1 MSFRALIAATAIV
14 ILSAGCSTNR
24 DLDELFDPSAVGTLV
39 VDAVLIVDQ
48 PPPTVFVRQ
57 ILAPNQAYDPDLAA
71 VSATVSIWYG
81 DDGEFEYTYHEQ
93 GLGEGT
99 TGRYMPDIATPY
111 IQPGTRYTLG
121 VRTEDGRRVTATTVT
136 PNRFSVSDW
145 VLLNEESLDVRKTL
159 RTFADSGDIYTAPE
173 NQIIYQDGLL
183 EARFAAGDHAD
194 RFHIG
199 LQSLDLDS
207 DFVIEGDFLDE
218 EDFAEFQ
225 RQTSSP
231 ALEATGD
238 FVRLPW
244 FAIFFAGR
252 YKIRV
257 YAVDQNWFDLARSSP
272 ELVGIEGPSFG
283 GNAGDD
289 FDQPIFHVE
298 GGIGLFGSGAVDSIG
313 FTILPSE

>member
-1 MSFRALIAATAIV
+1 LSSRARALIAVTALV

-39 VDAVLIVDQ
+39 VDGVLIVGERL
-48 PPPTVFVRQ
+48 PPVFVRQ
-57 ILAPNQAYDPDLAA
+57 ILAADEAYDPELAA
-71 VSATVSIWYG
+71 VSCSVSIYEG
-81 DDGEFEYTYHEQ
+81 DLEYEYREQ
-93 GLGEGT
+93 TLGDTT
-99 TGRYMPDIATPY
+99 TGRYLPVQNTALIK
-111 IQPGTRYTLG
+111 PGTRYTLG
-121 VRTEDGRRVTATTVT
+121 VRTPDGRRVTATTVT
-136 PNRFSVSDW
+136 PNRFAVSDW
-145 VLLNEESLDVRKTL
+145 VLLDEETLEVRRTL
-159 RTFADSGDIYTAPE
+159 QTFADSGDIYEAPE
-173 NQIIYQDGLL
+173 NQIVYQDGLL
-183 EARFAAGDHAD
+183 EARFRPGDNAD
-194 RFHIG
+194 RYHIG

-218 EDFAEFQ
+218 EDYADFQ

-231 ALEATGD
+231 ALEATGE

-244 FAIFFAGR
+244 FAIFFEGR

-289 FDQPIFHVE
+289 FDRPIFHVE

-313 FTILPSE
+313 FRILPRE

>member
-1 MSFRALIAATAIV
+1 LSSKALIALSALV

-24 DLDELFDPSAVGTLV
+24 DLGDLFDPSAVGTLV
-39 VDAVLIVDQ
+39 VDAVLIVDE
-48 PPPTVFVRQ
+48 PPPTIFVRQ
-57 ILAPNQAYDPDLAA
+57 ILAPDAAYDAALAA
-71 VSATVSIWYG
+71 VSCSVTIYVG
-81 DDGEFEYTYHEQ
+81 DDIEYTYREQ
-93 GLGEGT
+93 TLGTTT
-99 TGRYMPDIATPY
+99 TGRYLPIDSTPL
-111 IQPGTRYTLG
+111 IKPGTRYTLG
-121 VRTEDGRRVTATTVT
+121 VITADGRRLTATTLT
-136 PNRFSVSDW
+136 PNRFAVSDW
-145 VLLNEESLDVRKTL
+145 VLLDEETLTLRRGL

-183 EARFAAGDHAD
+183 EARFAAGAHAD

-199 LQSLDLDS
+199 LQSLDPGS
-207 DFVIEGDFLDE
+207 PFVIEGDFLDE
-218 EDFAEFQ
+218 EDYADFQ
-225 RQTSSP
+225 RQSSSP

-244 FAIFFAGR
+244 FAIFFEGR
-252 YKIRV
+252 YKIKV

-289 FDQPIFHVE
+289 FDRPIFHVE

-313 FTILPSE
+313 FSILPRE

>member
-1 MSFRALIAATAIV
+1 LIVAAALVAVV

-39 VDAVLIVDQ
+39 VDAVLIVDERL
-48 PPPTVFVRQ
+48 PAVFVRQ
-57 ILAPNQAYDPDLAA
+57 ILAPDEAYDPELAA
-71 VSATVSIWYG
+71 VSCSVSIYEEG
-81 DDGEFEYTYHEQ
+81 VLEPYDYREQ
-93 GLGEGT
+93 TVGNTT
-99 TGRYMPDIATPY
+99 TGRYLPIENTTLVK
-111 IQPGTRYTLG
+111 PGTRYTLG
-121 VRTEDGRRVTATTVT
+121 VRTADGRRVTATTVT

-145 VLLNEESLDVRKTL
+145 VLLDDETLAVRQTL
-159 RTFADSGDIYTAPE
+159 RTFADSVDIYEAPE
-173 NQIIYQDGLL
+173 NQITYQDGLL
-183 EARFAAGDHAD
+183 EARFAPGDNAD
-194 RFHIG
+194 RYHIG

-218 EDFAEFQ
+218 EDYADFQ

-231 ALEATGD
+231 ALEASGE

-272 ELVGIEGPSFG
+272 ELVGIEGPTFG

-289 FDQPIFHVE
+289 FDRPIFHVD

-313 FTILPSE
+313 FKILPGD